1 MDRPMPGLAFNMMS
15 LMFRVRDLV
24 APRERFLREAGIEP
38 GHWVL
43 DYGCGPG
50 SYVIPAAEMVGETGV
65 VHALDIHPLAVKR
78 VGEMASRKGLTNVK
92 TIRSDCD
99 TGLPDGSVDVVLL
112 YDIFHM
118 LNDPHSILAEL
129 HRVLKPDG
137 ILSFSDPHMQE
148 GAIVSDV
155 TDGQLFHLSEKGE
168 RTFTFRKQQAKTTSA
183 TPNQPEYAVQAT

>member
-1 MDRPMPGLAFNMMS
+1 
-15 LMFRVRDLV
+15 
-24 APRERFLREAGIEP
+24 
-38 GHWVL
+38 
-43 DYGCGPG
+43 
-50 SYVIPAAEMVGETGV
+50 MVGETGM

-118 LNDPHSILAEL
+118 LNAPHSILAEL
-129 HRVLKPDG
+129 HRILKPDG

-148 GAIVSDV
+148 GTIVSGV
-155 TDGQLFHLSEKGE
+155 TDGQLFHLSDKGE
-168 RTFTFRKQQAKTTSA
+168 RTFTFRKPQAEVKPA
-183 TPNQPEYAVQAT
+183 AQDQPR